1 MKLILRSAVV
11 LSVICLLLPIAYML
25 YMNTLN
31 LFLSLLA
38 VLAFCNLTFTVILLL
53 SIHIEES
60 TSHLKLVKG
69 KRGNKWIH

>member
-60 TSHLKLVKG
+60 MSHLKLVKD